1 MDEYGEEKRNMTF
14 VTDGTGRDNL
24 IISFDGIDPGEYAL
38 RVEPDDTWRQ
48 RSYVS
53 EDIMFV
59 VNKSDTVIIDGKD
72 IRLLDLTTSS

>member
-1 MDEYGEEKRNMTF
+1 MDEYGERKKHDF
-14 VTDGTGRDNL
+14 FDGTGRDNL

-72 IRLLDLTTSS
+72 IRLSI